1 MANTSNIIC
10 AHILKYCSD
19 QLQFYNH
26 ASGSLRIIH
35 VSTMRM
41 ISAISTCMGGTRVHV
56 PESEKIISSLEGKS
70 IYGMYRPNQG
80 DNHLFL

>member
-1 MANTSNIIC
+1 
-10 AHILKYCSD
+10 
-19 QLQFYNH
+19 
-26 ASGSLRIIH
+26 
-35 VSTMRM
+35 MRM

-70 IYGMYRPNQG
+70 IYGMYSPNQG